1 MMSEGETYPLEQFR
15 KTYFEECAE
24 LLDVLQANLELLAA
38 GAGGEETLHAI
49 FRAVHSIKG
58 GPGRSVFHLSS
69 RFRTCSRACSTPCGS
84 RRWMRR
90 RT

>member
-1 MMSEGETYPLEQFR
+1 MTAEGEAYPLEQFR

-38 GAGGEETLHAI
+38 GAGNDEALHAI

-58 GPGRSVFHLSS
+58 GAG
-69 RFRTCSRACSTPCGS
+69 GE
-84 RRWMRR
+84 
-90 RT
+90 